1 MTPALETAPGGAVRA
16 WDLPTRLFKWSL
28 VVLVVSAPISKNI
41 GDVTLAW
48 HKMNGYAILTLILWR
63 ILWGF
68 AGSTTARFSTF
79 VRSPVHSV
87 RYGLDLITGKTR
99 AFLGHNPLGAVM
111 VLALLGMVA
120 LQGLT
125 GLFVSDDIIVEGPL
139 YPYGSIGL
147 RRMAKVWHKTLFPVI
162 VTLVA
167 VHVLANVLYALVKKE
182 PLISAMV
189 TGRKPRKAYEDA
201 AVTQGGGI
209 GLALALLSLSIATVW
224 GGLYLA
230 AGSGAFR

>member
-1 MTPALETAPGGAVRA
+1 MGAVRA

-28 VVLVVSAPISKNI
+28 VVLVICAPLSKNF

-48 HKMNGYAILTLILWR
+48 HKMNGYAILTLLLWR
-63 ILWGF
+63 IMWGF

-79 VRSPVHSV
+79 VRSPLAAA
-87 RYGLDLITGKTR
+87 RYGLDLIAGRTR
-99 AFLGHNPLGAVM
+99 AFLGHNPLGAFM
-111 VLALLGMVA
+111 VLALIGAVA

-162 VTLVA
+162 LTLIA
-167 VHVLANVLYALVKKE
+167 AHVLANVLYTLVKKE
-182 PLISAMV
+182 PLIAAMV
-189 TGRKPRKAYEDA
+189 TGRKPAKAYEDA
-201 AVTQGGGI
+201 AVTQGGSGA
-209 GLALALLSLSIATVW
+209 LALALLAVSIACVW

-230 AGSGAFR
+230 AGTGAFR